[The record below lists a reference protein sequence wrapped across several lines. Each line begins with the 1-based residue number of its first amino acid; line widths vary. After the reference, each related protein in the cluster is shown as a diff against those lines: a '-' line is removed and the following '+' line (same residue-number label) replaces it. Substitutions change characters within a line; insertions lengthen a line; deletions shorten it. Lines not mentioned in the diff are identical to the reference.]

1 MKTYAIILH
10 MIQFFRSKQNKIKLM
25 MKHLKTY
32 IHKTLKVIVVNLLL
46 LFFLFLFIES
56 IFCFYAV
63 TKGPCF
69 HNFLNNTNSGKI
81 ETKELPFITI
91 VKNMKRVAH
100 YKYFEQDFRNYI
112 CDDGFR
118 KPSVGAHYKGE
129 DIILAGC
136 SYTWGDYLEYKD
148 TFGAVLTKFFPKYKV
163 YNIGMTGA
171 SPKETLYILRNYEK
185 YQNKKILPTLTKEN
199 DVKYFIYTAIPDQK
213 IRIFVNHRFFVPT
226 PLFKIQKSKSGEKQ
240 LKYYESNNPIYKT
253 FAYSVCANKYM
264 PPKIFDKYIKNLFT
278 LYMQEIKKEV
288 ETIYPNAKFVL
299 FIYDNY
305 VFQSN
310 EFDTQAIKNLG
321 IDVIKLNE
329 ISTIDFSNEK
339 YQTFESHP
347 NGKAWQEI
355 VPLLGKELDL

>member
-185 YQNKKILPTLTKEN
+185 
-199 DVKYFIYTAIPDQK
+199 IPK
-213 IRIFVNHRFFVPT
+213 
-226 PLFKIQKSKSGEKQ
+226 
-240 LKYYESNNPIYKT
+240 
-253 FAYSVCANKYM
+253 
-264 PPKIFDKYIKNLFT
+264 
-278 LYMQEIKKEV
+278 
-288 ETIYPNAKFVL
+288 
-299 FIYDNY
+299 
-305 VFQSN
+305 
-310 EFDTQAIKNLG
+310 
-321 IDVIKLNE
+321 
-329 ISTIDFSNEK
+329 
-339 YQTFESHP
+339 
-347 NGKAWQEI
+347 
-355 VPLLGKELDL
+355 